1 MNIIRGN
8 AAKRVSSYNQFV
20 QELEKKAQGFNQKYF
35 QSRLNWQRIYYSPN
49 QNSRMFGNCN
59 VKNKT
64 IRLSSRLL
72 KMPKFVHDY
81 VLIHEL
87 AHLRIAKHGPGFW
100 RLVNQY
106 PKAERAKGYLMAVC
120 HQV

>member
-1 MNIIRGN
+1 M
-8 AAKRVSSYNQFV
+8 V
-20 QELEKKAQGFNQKYF
+20 ELERRAQAFNKKYF
-35 QSRLNWQRIYYSPN
+35 QGRLVWQRIYYSPN

-59 VKNKT
+59 VKQKT
-64 IRLSSRLL
+64 IRLSRRLL

-81 VLIHEL
+81 VLVHEL
-87 AHLRIAKHGPGFW
+87 AHLQIAKHGPAFW